1 MNYDCIIGELKDRL
15 LLLCRTVALYL
26 TRLKFILMKKLFVF
40 FMALLLPLFALK
52 MSADDENAII
62 KIPLEAQQKTKLNR
76 SLIDEP
82 ITCHY
87 YGMMTSIVTTIST
100 NQGNISLTITNLS
113 TGEVWYETVNS
124 ATTTQAILPISGS
137 MGLYEIVYTTESGD
151 IYEGSLTI
159 Y

>member
-1 MNYDCIIGELKDRL
+1 MEWINQSVFT
-15 LLLCRTVALYL
+15 TVYSDL
-26 TRLKFILMKKLFVF
+26 
-40 FMALLLPLFALK
+40 
-52 MSADDENAII
+52 
-62 KIPLEAQQKTKLNR
+62 
-76 SLIDEP
+76 
-82 ITCHY
+82 
-87 YGMMTSIVTTIST
+87 GIVH
-100 NQGNISLTITNLS
+100 LTITNTS

>member
-1 MNYDCIIGELKDRL
+1 MNYDCVIGELKDLL

-26 TRLKFILMKKLFVF
+26 TRFKFILMKKLFVF

-62 KIPLEAQQKTKLNR
+62 KIPLELGSEKRLSR

-87 YGMMTSIVTTIST
+87 YSMMTSIVTMFSF
-100 NQGNISLTITNLS
+100 NQGNVSLCITNIS

-124 ATTTQAILPISGS
+124 ATTTQAILSISGS